1 MSRGHLSCPRLAGCT
16 PGVSPAPAHS
26 HRPERR
32 LPFSGLRAA
41 GGRGRAEPNSIFSVL
56 SCTNGIQLGKK
67 KPQPSQSALKKLRA
81 RDIFPHPQRIN
92 ALRGSCA
99 ALATSAE
106 GPAGTEGQGD
116 PVATNGAGSSP
127 RPGSGPAVCGVRAM
141 TVPARR
147 GGRQTRPTRPPPVPD
162 SGGDAPVTGPERAQL
177 PPAARRLRAL
187 PQRRGHCPRPPGP
200 GACHQ
205 VPSGR
210 SQGPGQ
216 ADAAG
221 SGGGH
226 TCPLPRRTRPL
237 PQGSDPEGRPW
248 AVVVAERLLAY
259 VPATCVRGPRAT
271 ATSCVIPELWH
282 LRPQS
287 QLLSDHPHKTRRG
300 FKNKKVPSDLG
311 RGEGHRRPG
320 VVGRPHSWGPVASQA
335 PHGSGRSHGCVCPSG
350 NWAA

>member
-41 GGRGRAEPNSIFSVL
+41 GGRGWAEPNSIFSVL

-99 ALATSAE
+99 ASATSAE

-127 RPGSGPAVCGVRAM
+127 RPGSGPAVCGVRAT

-162 SGGDAPVTGPERAQL
+162 PGGDAPVTGPERAQL

-200 GACHQ
+200 GPSVTRSPQ
-205 VPSGR
+205 VVPRAQAKQTPQGQEVATPVLCLAGR
-210 SQGPGQ
+210 GPFPEGATRRAGPGPSWWPS
-216 ADAAG
+216 A
-221 SGGGH
+221 SSP
-226 TCPLPRRTRPL
+226 TCLP
-237 PQGSDPEGRPW
+237 
-248 AVVVAERLLAY
+248 
-259 VPATCVRGPRAT
+259 
-271 ATSCVIPELWH
+271 
-282 LRPQS
+282 
-287 QLLSDHPHKTRRG
+287 
-300 FKNKKVPSDLG
+300 
-311 RGEGHRRPG
+311 
-320 VVGRPHSWGPVASQA
+320 PV
-335 PHGSGRSHGCVCPSG
+335 
-350 NWAA
+350 